1 MASSI
6 EIDVSANIAK
16 FKASMDKAA
25 IEGNK
30 LNKRLDRAFKGV
42 SNAMRSVG
50 ALAGVAVAGGL
61 GAMAKSAINSADAIQ
76 KLGIRTGA
84 SAGFLSEMRY
94 ALSQNDVAMKDF
106 EGALRKI
113 NKSSQE
119 AGDGLST
126 QVRAFDKLGISV
138 KAFQALGTDDKFK
151 VLSEAISRVEDPAI
165 RTQVAMDIMGR
176 SGEQLLTVMQNGA
189 GGIEEYLVKARD
201 LNMTLSQEQVD
212 SAAAANDAIDTLT
225 KSFSGAATQSI
236 LQYSDEIARA
246 ADLTRE
252 YLPKAISAVIEVFK
266 IATPAVL
273 AFYTTLKLLTF
284 APPMFAAISASA
296 VAMGG
301 GLTVASVAT
310 GTLTVAISALKAGL
324 LFLTGPVGIALAVGS
339 LVGLAFHFK
348 ETEKSTSDLR
358 AELDLLKSGNM
369 GLADSMNKVSMA
381 SVDQSIEALR
391 KQYEGLNS
399 DLRLNLITF
408 GQFDDRLAELD
419 ERASVLV
426 ETKKHLIGQINKTRD
441 SLSKGVTA
449 TKLSWEEYKKSKEVL
464 TQYTGEIDEATKSQI
479 KFLKVSTQTF
489 EEYRN
494 ANSRG
499 VIENFGNSLNEA
511 SAELYNTQQNQD
523 LFNQALKDGVISGE
537 LAEKMASSLGVEYE
551 GLGEKTSIVSDA
563 WEDAN
568 RKIFDSMQ
576 TFFRD
581 GLDGWDNFG
590 DSVKDIVKDMIAS
603 ILSQIVALLA
613 ANAFKQLISFVSGG
627 KYFSGASWS
636 DGFSE
641 MFGGSSTSGKSNLS
655 GGTTGG
661 FFQDIGKE
669 MGFSSTQTD
678 AVLGGAAAAFTLY
691 NGYNQIKNG
700 NEISGAVQLGSGAIQ
715 GYNAYQNFTGGA
727 EYSGMAGN
735 YLGAAGNVFGIYG
748 GIKQGGAM
756 GYGSAALNAY
766 QLYGAGQAAGWWGQ
780 AANASTFG
788 NTLATTPYAQNL
800 VNPNFMSYTDPGL
813 NIANQGVS
821 QTGNGLSWLGKA
833 GAVAGVAGGVYGMY
847 SGIEQG
853 GARGAATFGAGAIGA
868 YAGTAALTGGASAVL
883 GAMGP
888 AGWAAMA
895 VLALAG
901 MGGARDYDQILQ
913 EDYLPDLLGQQG
925 KGHALGANGETG
937 FNGGNTAVFGANWG
951 IQGSGLTAQHLV
963 DGGENGNGGF
973 FTGAQRT
980 LDGFEE
986 ALRAAGFESLNSDF
1000 GTLRVLDKDKNVADI
1015 MEVWETYAAGLEE
1028 AVGYNEVFQTAIEN
1042 GLVSP
1047 SNLFFENFATGFGQ
1061 SAFEARDSL
1070 IAIDGA
1076 FDEMVKGGMTKTD
1089 ALFKSMSDHYGLALE
1104 DAQYFVE
1111 QSGVSAEQ
1119 FIDNFSN
1126 YSDSAL
1132 SQILDFNADGV
1143 TGFKNGLAQ
1152 MGEQAESTFNQIEQR
1167 INGVSVAAQNSA
1179 GNVVNAYDGAY
1190 DRVQGLDDAFS
1201 RRLLQKLDQITDNS
1215 SVTRGNSQPLA
1226 GI

>member
-1 MASSI
+1 MTKANLSIHAQDKTKRAFTSVKNNLGSLDQRVNKLSRGFGGLIGGAAMASLGM
-6 EIDVSANIAK
+6 IAK
-16 FKASMDKAA
+16 KSLDSADKIQKLSIRLGASTEALSQYKHVAD
-25 IEGNK
+25 
-30 LNKRLDRAFKGV
+30 LSGV
-42 SNAMRSVG
+42 SFETLTMGFQRMTRRVAEAANGSGEAVK
-50 ALAGVAVAGGL
+50 ALKEL
-61 GAMAKSAINSADAIQ
+61 GISATALNQMKPEKQFEVLADAIKGVKNPADQ
-76 KLGIRTGA
+76 VRLSMKLFDSEGVSLIQTMKGGSEGIRA
-84 SAGFLSEMRY
+84 MR
-94 ALSQNDVAMKDF
+94 D
-106 EGALRKI
+106 
-113 NKSSQE
+113 E
-119 AGDGLST
+119 AD
-126 QVRAFDKLGISV
+126 
-138 KAFQALGTDDKFK
+138 ALGKT
-151 VLSEAISRVEDPAI
+151 I
-165 RTQVAMDIMGR
+165 TQEMAD
-176 SGEQLLTVMQNGA
+176 GA
-189 GGIEEYLVKARD
+189 AK
-201 LNMTLSQEQVD
+201 
-212 SAAAANDAIDTLT
+212 ANDSMT
-225 KSFSGAATQSI
+225 KLSASISGAVTESI
-236 LQYSDEIARA
+236 LQYSEEMATA

-252 YLPKAISAVIEVFK
+252 YLPKAIGALIDVFK
-266 IATPAVL
+266 GLQAVVTKVVAVVL
-273 AFYTTLKLLTF
+273 KSFEILLKGLSSIPGVGKYFDGMRDSVTLMGEVLNDQFNTTVNSMGKWRDGAKDSEKAAKDLGGAVEDESGILTKN
-284 APPMFAAISASA
+284 AA
-296 VAMGG
+296 VFD
-301 GLTVASVAT
+301 
-310 GTLTVAISALKAGL
+310 TLTGEV
-324 LFLTGPVGIALAVGS
+324 
-339 LVGLAFHFK
+339 
-348 ETEKSTSDLR
+348 
-358 AELDLLKSGNM
+358 N
-369 GLADSMNKVSMA
+369 
-381 SVDQSIEALR
+381 
-391 KQYEGLNS
+391 
-399 DLRLNLITF
+399 
-408 GQFDDRLAELD
+408 
-419 ERASVLV
+419 
-426 ETKKHLIGQINKTRD
+426 
-441 SLSKGVTA
+441 TA
-449 TKLSWEEYKKSKEVL
+449 TKSK
-464 TQYTGEIDEATKSQI
+464 I
-479 KFLKVSTQTF
+479 KFLEVSTQTF

-494 ANSRG
+494 ANRDG
-499 VIENFGNSLNEA
+499 VVEDFNNSINEA
-511 SAELYNTQQNQD
+511 SAELGNTRQKQE
-523 LFNQALKDGVISGE
+523 LFNQE
-537 LAEKMASSLGVEYE
+537 LAKGAWTAEEAAAMASKLGVEYE

-636 DGFSE
+636 DGFGE
-641 MFGGSSTSGKSNLS
+641 MFGGSSGFGGSKGGVS

-700 NEISGAVQLGSGAIQ
+700 NEVSGAVQLGSGAIQ

-756 GYGSAALNAY
+756 GYGSAAMNAY
-766 QLYGAGQAAGWWGQ
+766 QLYGTGQAAGWWGGASQ
-780 AANASTFG
+780 LGTALSASYGVNGATGLSGALAASYGSTASG
-788 NTLATTPYAQNL
+788 LNLAATPYAQSL
-800 VNPNFMSYTDPGL
+800 GQYTNFSGYTLPPLDTAGMGIDASQL
-813 NIANQGVS
+813 AAQQGA

-833 GAVAGVAGGVYGMY
+833 GAVAGVAGGLYGMY

-868 YAGTAALTGGASAVL
+868 YAGTAALTGGSSAVL

-901 MGGARDYDQILQ
+901 MGGARDYDQILL
-913 EDYLPDLLGQQG
+913 EDYLPDLLGGQG
-925 KGHALGANGETG
+925 AGHALGANGEIG

-973 FTGAQRT
+973 FTGSERSLA
-980 LDGFEE
+980 GFEE

-1000 GTLRVLDKDKNVADI
+1000 GTLRVMDKDKNVADI
-1015 MEVWETYAAGLEE
+1015 MEVWETYAAGLDE
-1028 AVGYNEVFQTAIEN
+1028 AVGYNEVFQTAIQN

-1070 IAIDGA
+1070 LAIDGA
-1076 FDEMVKGGMTKTD
+1076 FDEMVKSGMNKTD

-1104 DAQYFVE
+1104 DAKYFVE

-1119 FIDNFSN
+1119 FIDNFSA

-1179 GNVVNAYDGAY
+1179 GQVVTAYDGAY
-1190 DRVQGLDDAFS
+1190 DRVQSRDDAFS